1 MRSVTRAS
9 PYTEASLPNSTQT
22 QPFAAGEQ
30 EPRIGYLLSRYPAI
44 SHTFF
49 LKEVLGLRERGLGIE
64 VASINLPDRSR
75 SDLPQVEGA
84 EADQTFYVKSAGVA
98 ALALQVLKIAFLHP
112 AVAVRGLC
120 AALPLGEW
128 NLKSRAFALFYL
140 AEALL
145 VGRWMRTRSLSHLHV
160 HFGGPVA
167 TVGMLTAKAWQMT
180 WSLTLH
186 GPDEFF
192 DQEAFY
198 LRQKIDSASFVV
210 CISDFCR
217 SQVLRIAPGVDDSR
231 LEVVRLGVDCAAL
244 RPSESGSAVGPASN
258 QSNPLRLVCTGRMVA
273 AKGHRILLEALA
285 RLASEGIDF
294 TCTLIGD
301 GPERPVLES
310 LSARLGIADHVRF
323 LGSMAHQPTLS
334 EVAKADVF
342 VLASFAEGL
351 PVALMEAMALGVPCV
366 STTIAAIPE
375 LIDDHTNGLLV
386 PPANP
391 EALYA
396 GLKQLANNAELR
408 REFGQRGRA
417 TVESRYNLASNLDLL
432 AGMWRRRLPGK
443 G

>member
-1 MRSVTRAS
+1 LPTSSPTQLSSAS
-9 PYTEASLPNSTQT
+9 A
-22 QPFAAGEQ
+22 Q
-30 EPRIGYLLSRYPAI
+30 EPRVGYLLSRYPAI

-49 LKEVLGLRERGLGIE
+49 LKEVLGLRERGLGVE
-64 VASINLPDRSR
+64 VASINPPDRPR
-75 SDLPQVEGA
+75 NDLPPVERA
-84 EADQTFYVKSAGVA
+84 EADQTFYVKSVGLA
-98 ALALQVLKIAFLHP
+98 ALAFQVVKIALTHP
-112 AVAVRGLC
+112 TVALRGLR
-120 AALPLGEW
+120 AALRLGEW
-128 NLKSRAFALFYL
+128 DLKSRAFALFYL

-167 TVGMLTAKAWQMT
+167 TVGMLTAKAWQIP

-192 DQEAFY
+192 DQEVFY

-217 SQVLRIAPGVDDSR
+217 SQVLRIASGLDDSR

-244 RPSESGSAVGPASN
+244 RPTEPSLDPSSTPSQSSA
-258 QSNPLRLVCTGRMVA
+258 LRLVCTGRMVA

-285 RLASEGIDF
+285 RLASESVDF

-301 GPERPVLES
+301 GPERSVLES
-310 LSARLGIADHVRF
+310 LCTRLGIEDHVRF
-323 LGSMAHQPTLS
+323 LGSMAHQLTLS

-351 PVALMEAMALGVPCV
+351 PVALMEAMALGIPCV

-375 LIDDHTNGLLV
+375 LIEDHVNGRLV

-391 EALYA
+391 EALYTA
-396 GLKQLANNAELR
+396 LKQLANHAELR
-408 REFGQRGRA
+408 SQLGQRGRA
-417 TVESRYNLASNLDLL
+417 TVENRYNLASNLDKL
-432 AGMWRRRLPGK
+432 AGMWRRRLHGK
-443 G
+443 C